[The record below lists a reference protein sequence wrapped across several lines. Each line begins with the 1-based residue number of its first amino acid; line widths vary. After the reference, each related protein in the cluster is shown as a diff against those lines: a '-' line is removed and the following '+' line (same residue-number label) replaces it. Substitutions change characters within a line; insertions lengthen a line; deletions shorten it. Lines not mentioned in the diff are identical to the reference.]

1 MLSLSSFCN
10 YYLQSRKEEENEEE
24 EEDDEYGQRVVTRK
38 HRGAV
43 FESGF
48 EENRYDEN
56 ENENEDEEVDEARSP
71 SGSPREDKD
80 QIRDSAPE
88 IRDVFGDF
96 DDDEEDDGYAVHHDI
111 EYDSN
116 RSPIEEEGHE
126 KGLRPEDILAD
137 EDHRYGSEEENY
149 EMKTKE
155 KPLGPPLE
163 LEVSLQPPPALP
175 EKEKYDNTVKECT
188 KALDLNPVYI
198 KALVRR
204 GEAHEKLEHFEEAIA
219 VKTCPY
225 EKRSVP
231 IQQQQQ
237 QLLLNG
243 KEIRNSDELRA
254 IGVKDDNLF
263 VMVRFGVGS
272 GGGGAASCLVD
283 EELSKK

>member
-1 MLSLSSFCN
+1 MLNIS
-10 YYLQSRKEEENEEE
+10 Q
-24 EEDDEYGQRVVTRK
+24 
-38 HRGAV
+38 
-43 FESGF
+43 
-48 EENRYDEN
+48 
-56 ENENEDEEVDEARSP
+56 
-71 SGSPREDKD
+71 
-80 QIRDSAPE
+80 
-88 IRDVFGDF
+88 
-96 DDDEEDDGYAVHHDI
+96 
-111 EYDSN
+111 
-116 RSPIEEEGHE
+116 
-126 KGLRPEDILAD
+126 
-137 EDHRYGSEEENY
+137 
-149 EMKTKE
+149 
-155 KPLGPPLE
+155 
-163 LEVSLQPPPALP
+163 
-175 EKEKYDNTVKECT
+175 EKYDNTVKECT

-204 GEAHEKLEHFEEAIA
+204 GEANEKLEHFEEAIA

-283 EELSKK
+283 EELSKKYELSTIKRLQDTSYYSQAYDSYVQRTFVRGQ